1 MDTTM
6 KEIMTKPEMLE
17 AMEFVRGKMEEDA
30 ETSVLMKAVSS
41 IESAY
46 EVAKKYVTVKFET
59 FKKVCASMMEYFEED
74 KVALGD
80 EVLDAVSGGWSLSK
94 FWNNVVVGT
103 IVAVCTVAGAAVG
116 TALTAG
122 TGAGIAG
129 FLAGGALGFGL
140 ATVICDKCG
149 LQFE

>member
-6 KEIMTKPEMLE
+6 KEIMTNREMLE

-30 ETSVLMKAVSS
+30 ETSMLMKAVSS

-103 IVAVCTVAGAAVG
+103 IVAVCTVAGAAAG
-116 TALTAG
+116 TALTVG

-140 ATVICDKCG
+140 ASLICDKCG